1 MRFMTAFYSLQK
13 STAKALNKQITAIFK
28 IKLSQKI
35 NLIEKH

>member
-13 STAKALNKQITAIFK
+13 STAKTLNKQITAFK